1 MIKTQINLN
10 KQKKSIKNM
19 KFQTFNNQIY
29 IKVRIYEGEIRNLG
43 SETNPISKR
52 EVKTALEALKNRGI

>member
-1 MIKTQINLN
+1 
-10 KQKKSIKNM
+10 M